1 MQMFLMNLA
10 QSIMG
15 FTTKATL
22 FGSTTPTG
30 SSKTASGTDGVNTVY
45 EEVFKPIIEIL
56 DAMLTPVLIL
66 VGTAGSIYAIVLGV
80 NFSKAESADK
90 REEAKKRMINAVIGL
105 VVTLVLLILLKL
117 FTANAETIADWING
131 YGPNETKPANPKK

>member
-15 FTTKATL
+15 FTTKTAL
-22 FGSTTPTG
+22 FTAGSASETTP
-30 SSKTASGTDGVNTVY
+30 SGDSGVSTVY
-45 EEVFKPIIEIL
+45 DKVFAPIIKIL
-56 DAMLTPVLIL
+56 DAMLWPILIL

-90 REEAKKRMINAVIGL
+90 REEAKKRMINAIIGL
-105 VVTLVLLILLKL
+105 VVTIILLILLKL
-117 FTANAETIADWING
+117 FTANAETIANWING
-131 YGPNETKPANPKK
+131 YGKTDK

>member
-15 FTTKATL
+15 FTTKAAL
-22 FGSTTPTG
+22 FGDGDAKDNVTS
-30 SSKTASGTDGVNTVY
+30 ASGVKTVY
-45 EEVFKPIIEIL
+45 NKVFAPIINIL
-56 DAMLTPVLIL
+56 DAMLWPVLIL

-90 REEAKKRMINAVIGL
+90 REEAKKRMINAIIGL

-117 FTANAETIADWING
+117 FTSNAEIIANWING
-131 YGPNETKPANPKK
+131 YGKEDAEI

>member
-15 FTTKATL
+15 FRTVAGV
-22 FGSTTPTG
+22 FGEDAKDNVTNESGVSTIYN
-30 SSKTASGTDGVNTVY
+30 K
-45 EEVFKPIIEIL
+45 VFAPIIKIL
-56 DAMLTPVLIL
+56 DAMLWPILIL

-90 REEAKKRMINAVIGL
+90 REEAKKRMINAIIGL
-105 VVTLVLLILLKL
+105 VVTMILLILLKL
-117 FTANAETIADWING
+117 FTANAETIANWING
-131 YGPNETKPANPKK
+131 YGKTGK

>member
-15 FTTKATL
+15 FTTRAGV
-22 FGSTTPTG
+22 FDGNPDPNA
-30 SSKTASGTDGVNTVY
+30 TASSGVSTVY
-45 EEVFKPIIEIL
+45 DKVFAPIIKIL
-56 DAMLTPVLIL
+56 DAMLWPILIL

-90 REEAKKRMINAVIGL
+90 REEAKKRMINAIIGL
-105 VVTLVLLILLKL
+105 VVTIILLILLKL
-117 FTANAETIADWING
+117 FTANAKTIADWING
-131 YGPNETKPANPKK
+131 YGKTDK

>member
-22 FGSTTPTG
+22 FGSKTPSSTG
-30 SSKTASGTDGVNTVY
+30 SKTPSGTGGVNTVY
-45 EEVFKPIIEIL
+45 EEVFKPIVEIL
-56 DAMLTPVLIL
+56 DAMLWPVLIL

-90 REEAKKRMINAVIGL
+90 REEAKKRMINAIIGL
-105 VVTLVLLILLKL
+105 VVTIVLLILLKL
-117 FTANAETIADWING
+117 FTANADTIANWING
-131 YGPNETKPANPKK
+131 YGKKD

>member
-15 FTTKATL
+15 FRTVAGVFGEDAKDNVTKES
-22 FGSTTPTG
+22 GVSTIYN
-30 SSKTASGTDGVNTVY
+30 K
-45 EEVFKPIIEIL
+45 VFAPIIKIL
-56 DAMLTPVLIL
+56 DAMLWPILIL
-66 VGTAGSIYAIVLGV
+66 VGTAGSIYAIILGV

-90 REEAKKRMINAVIGL
+90 REEAKKRMINAIIGL
-105 VVTLVLLILLKL
+105 VVTMILLILLKL

-131 YGPNETKPANPKK
+131 YGKKD

>member
-15 FTTKATL
+15 FTTKTAL
-22 FGSTTPTG
+22 FAEGGAGETTTP
-30 SSKTASGTDGVNTVY
+30 SGESGVSTVY
-45 EEVFKPIIEIL
+45 DKVFAPIIKIL
-56 DAMLTPVLIL
+56 DAMLWPVLIL

-90 REEAKKRMINAVIGL
+90 REEAKKRMINAIIGL
-105 VVTLVLLILLKL
+105 VITIILLILLKL
-117 FTANAETIADWING
+117 FTANAQTIANWING
-131 YGPNETKPANPKK
+131 YGKTDK

>member
-15 FTTKATL
+15 FTTKAAL
-22 FGSTTPTG
+22 FSEGAAGEKTPTP
-30 SSKTASGTDGVNTVY
+30 SGESGVSTVY
-45 EEVFKPIIEIL
+45 DKVFAPIIKIL
-56 DAMLTPVLIL
+56 DAMLWPVLIL

-90 REEAKKRMINAVIGL
+90 REEAKKRMINAIIGL
-105 VVTLVLLILLKL
+105 VVTIILLILLKL
-117 FTANAETIADWING
+117 FTANAQTIAGWING
-131 YGPNETKPANPKK
+131 YGKTDK

>member
-15 FTTKATL
+15 FTTRAGV
-22 FGSTTPTG
+22 FDEAGSSTTI
-30 SSKTASGTDGVNTVY
+30 SGDSGVSTVY
-45 EEVFKPIIEIL
+45 DRVFAPIIDIL
-56 DAMLTPVLIL
+56 DAMLWPVLIL

-90 REEAKKRMINAVIGL
+90 REEAKKRMINAIIGL
-105 VVTLVLLILLKL
+105 VVTIILLILLKL
-117 FTANAETIADWING
+117 FTANAQTIAGWING
-131 YGPNETKPANPKK
+131 YGETEK

>member
-15 FTTKATL
+15 FKSLIAAD
-22 FGSTTPTG
+22 
-30 SSKTASGTDGVNTVY
+30 SSSGITDASGFFNKVM
-45 EEVFKPIIEIL
+45 KPVVDIL
-56 DAMLTPVLIL
+56 DGMLVPILIL

-90 REEAKKRMINAVIGL
+90 REEAKKRMINAIIGL
-105 VVTLVLLILLKL
+105 VVTIVLLILLKL
-117 FTANAETIADWING
+117 FTANAQAIADWING
-131 YGPNETKPANPKK
+131 VAKTSSSSSAAAGK

>member
-15 FTTKATL
+15 FTTRAGVFDGNPDPNAT
-22 FGSTTPTG
+22 
-30 SSKTASGTDGVNTVY
+30 TASSGVNAVY
-45 EEVFKPIIEIL
+45 TNVFKPIVSIL
-56 DAMLTPVLIL
+56 DAMLWPVLIL

-90 REEAKKRMINAVIGL
+90 REEAKKRMINAIIGL
-105 VVTLVLLILLKL
+105 VVTIILLILLKL
-117 FTANAETIADWING
+117 FTANAETIANWING
-131 YGPNETKPANPKK
+131 YGKEK

>member
-15 FTTKATL
+15 FTTKTAL
-22 FGSTTPTG
+22 FTEGGAGLATTP
-30 SSKTASGTDGVNTVY
+30 SGESGVSTVY
-45 EEVFKPIIEIL
+45 DKDFAPIIKIL
-56 DAMLTPVLIL
+56 DAMLWPILIL

-90 REEAKKRMINAVIGL
+90 REEAKKRMINAIIGL
-105 VVTLVLLILLKL
+105 VVTIILLILLKL
-117 FTANAETIADWING
+117 FTANAETIANWING
-131 YGPNETKPANPKK
+131 YGKTDK

>member
-15 FTTKATL
+15 FTTKTAL
-22 FGSTTPTG
+22 FTEGGAGQPTTP
-30 SSKTASGTDGVNTVY
+30 SGESGVSTVY
-45 EEVFKPIIEIL
+45 DKVFAPIIKIL
-56 DAMLTPVLIL
+56 DAMLWPVLIL

-90 REEAKKRMINAVIGL
+90 REEAKKRMINAIIGL
-105 VVTLVLLILLKL
+105 VVTIILLILLKL
-117 FTANAETIADWING
+117 FTANAETIANWING
-131 YGPNETKPANPKK
+131 YGKTDK

>member
-15 FTTKATL
+15 FTTKTAL
-22 FGSTTPTG
+22 FTEGGAGLATTP
-30 SSKTASGTDGVNTVY
+30 SGESGVSTVY
-45 EEVFKPIIEIL
+45 DKVFAPIIKIL
-56 DAMLTPVLIL
+56 DAMLWPILIL

-90 REEAKKRMINAVIGL
+90 REEAKKRMINAIIGL
-105 VVTLVLLILLKL
+105 VVTIILLILLKL
-117 FTANAETIADWING
+117 FTANAETIANWING
-131 YGPNETKPANPKK
+131 YGKTDK

>member
-15 FTTKATL
+15 FTTKTAL
-22 FGSTTPTG
+22 FTAGGADETTKP
-30 SSKTASGTDGVNTVY
+30 SGESGVSTVY
-45 EEVFKPIIEIL
+45 DKVFAPIIKIL
-56 DAMLTPVLIL
+56 DAMLWPILIL

-90 REEAKKRMINAVIGL
+90 REEAKKRMINAIIGL
-105 VVTLVLLILLKL
+105 VITIILLILLKL
-117 FTANAETIADWING
+117 FTANAQTIADWING
-131 YGPNETKPANPKK
+131 YGKTDK

>member
-22 FGSTTPTG
+22 FSSASGSE
-30 SSKTASGTDGVNTVY
+30 TASGTGGVSTVY
-45 EEVFKPIIEIL
+45 ERVFKPIVDIL
-56 DAMLTPVLIL
+56 DAMLWPVLIL

-90 REEAKKRMINAVIGL
+90 REEAKKRMINAIIGL
-105 VVTLVLLILLKL
+105 VVTIILLILLKL
-117 FTANAETIADWING
+117 FTANAETIANWING
-131 YGPNETKPANPKK
+131 YGGNNT

>member
-15 FTTKATL
+15 FTTKTAL
-22 FGSTTPTG
+22 FTEGGAGEATTP
-30 SSKTASGTDGVNTVY
+30 SGESGVSTVY
-45 EEVFKPIIEIL
+45 DKVFAPIIKIL
-56 DAMLTPVLIL
+56 DAMLWPVLIL

-90 REEAKKRMINAVIGL
+90 REEAKKRMINAIIGL
-105 VVTLVLLILLKL
+105 VVTIILLILLKL
-117 FTANAETIADWING
+117 FTANAETIANWING
-131 YGPNETKPANPKK
+131 YGKTDK